1 MPSRLHEFG
10 VLAGLHLLAVATP
23 GPDFAMVVRQ
33 SLAWDRVTA
42 VRTSL
47 GIGLGIL
54 FHSVYCLLGLGLLL
68 AQSDTAF
75 LAAKGLGAAY
85 LAWIGITTFRATDS
99 RRAPA
104 ATNNPDNLSTATG
117 DLSPPSPTRAVLD
130 GFLTNALNP
139 KAAFFFLA
147 LFSVVVSAETPM
159 WLRATYCGWM
169 AVTTFLWFACVS
181 IFFSREKVRRS
192 FLSWGPWLGRILGVA
207 FLALAAK
214 LALAVAH

>member
-1 MPSRLHEFG
+1 MSSRLHEFA

-68 AQSDTAF
+68 AKSDTAF
-75 LAAKGLGAAY
+75 FAAKCLGAAY
-85 LAWIGITTFRATDS
+85 LAWIGVTTFRSTGAK
-99 RRAPA
+99 RPPA
-104 ATNNPDNLSTATG
+104 ASIDPETPSTVAG
-117 DLSPPSPTRAVLD
+117 DLSRPAPSRAVLA

-147 LFSVVVSAETPM
+147 LFSVVVSSETPL
-159 WLRATYCGWM
+159 WLRAAYCGWM

-181 IFFSREKVRRS
+181 IFFSRENVRRS

-214 LALAVAH
+214 LALAVAR